1 MLVRR
6 WQSLYVRQGLR
17 SVPHLEVSVQ
27 GPAGKEVAKGVEV
40 HTQAVGAVPCQR
52 AYHCK
57 GEPSRGLMFRP
68 SDGRQAAPSQ
78 TGQQSRAKQ
87 QVGA

>member
-6 WQSLYVRQGLR
+6 WQSLYVRQGLG

-57 GEPSRGLMFRP
+57 GETSRGLMFSPQMGVKQHQARRGSKAGP
-68 SDGRQAAPSQ
+68 S
-78 TGQQSRAKQ
+78 SR
-87 QVGA
+87 